1 MRIPLRPGMSGVPAP
16 SDPSWFW
23 RWGAPVAA
31 SGALLAAAGF
41 CALWLS
47 GSDVAGRA
55 GNVAVA
61 AVSFAAT
68 LLFCWIVGKRHSVAA
83 PPALPS
89 VKAAHRDQDVLAAVV
104 VFAALVLAAV
114 KLDGPVTYDELVALD
129 SYGFMSLGEIAT
141 TYYDPNNHVLH
152 TLAVRLAHDFGGH
165 SLPVLRLPSFA
176 SFCLLLPVVWWF
188 VRKEFGSTAA
198 AFATAFVGTSPLV
211 VEYATHARGHTLLL
225 LLFMAALLCG
235 RVLARKPDRNGLWAA
250 WAAAIALGFY
260 TMPLMGF
267 PALTAAIWM
276 LLMRWREGGRAA
288 VRPFAV
294 KTAAWSVAALAGAA
308 LLWAPIFAAEG
319 VGGVH
324 EVLVSRISGTDI
336 FAPRGE
342 LDPFTGERVV
352 NTIRGAKIS
361 VTPALLWLPFERW
374 HAWHFKFPA
383 WATGSLLA
391 LVVVGTAAPNRRPSL
406 GVRALLLAAALAIGL
421 LLLVK
426 PFNPGPR
433 LLLWTVPLVM
443 AAAGVGAAFVL
454 EQAAAWAGARWPRV
468 VAAEW
473 GRRTA
478 TWGVVM
484 LIVGVFA
491 FWSAQPGLQQKFG
504 PQGWRLRALVSS
516 VPSQMESG
524 DYFTIFN
531 WWATMA
537 MLQMREHLRVDDN
550 AGLWLPF
557 GHPDERWWVHR
568 IASAEDES
576 HSSDAGTTASD
587 ADAGA
592 SDADAGAM
600 ASQGGSEGRLFVF
613 YPRDPRDTTR
623 TFPIEYL
630 EAHPPDHELI
640 TSLDGGTVYVLNDWV
655 KHP

>member
-1 MRIPLRPGMSGVPAP
+1 MSSVPAP
-16 SDPSWFW
+16 SDASWFW

-31 SGALLAAAGF
+31 SGALLAAAGL
-41 CALWLS
+41 CALWAS

-61 AVSFAAT
+61 AVTFAAT
-68 LLFCWIVGKRHSVAA
+68 LLVCWIVGKRHGVAA
-83 PPALPS
+83 QPALPS
-89 VKAAHRDQDVLAAVV
+89 AKATHSDDVLATVV
-104 VFAALVLAAV
+104 VFAALVSAAV

-129 SYGFMSLGEIAT
+129 TYGFMPLGEIAT

-152 TLAVRLAHDFGGH
+152 TLAVRLAHDFGGW
-165 SLPVLRLPSFA
+165 SLPVLRLPAFA
-176 SFCLLLPVVWWF
+176 SFCLLLPVAWWF

-198 AFATAFVGTSPLV
+198 AIATAFVGMSPLL
-211 VEYATHARGHTLLL
+211 VEYATHARGHTMLAF
-225 LLFMAALLCG
+225 LFMATLLCG
-235 RVLARKPDRNGLWAA
+235 RALARQPGRNGLWAA
-250 WAAAIALGFY
+250 WATAIALGFY

-276 LLMRWREGGRAA
+276 LLMRRREGGRAA

-324 EVLVSRISGTDI
+324 EVLVSRISGTEI
-336 FAPRGE
+336 LAPRGE

-352 NTIRGAKIS
+352 NTINGDAIS
-361 VTPALLWLPFERW
+361 LTPALLWRPFELW

-391 LVVVGTAAPNRRPSL
+391 LVVVGTAAPSRRPGL
-406 GVRALLLAAALAIGL
+406 GVRALLLAPALAIGL
-421 LLLVK
+421 LLMVK
-426 PFNPGPR
+426 PFSPGPR

-454 EQAAAWAGARWPRV
+454 EQAVAKARARWPRIV
-468 VAAEW
+468 VAEA

-478 TWGVVM
+478 TWGAVV
-484 LIVGVFA
+484 LVAGVFA
-491 FWSAQPGLQQKFG
+491 FWSAQPGLQQKLG

-550 AGLWLPF
+550 AGLWFPF
-557 GHPDERWWVHR
+557 GHPDERWWVHQ
-568 IASAEDES
+568 IA
-576 HSSDAGTTASD
+576 G
-587 ADAGA
+587 DAGA
-592 SDADAGAM
+592 T
-600 ASQGGSEGRLFVF
+600 ASRGGSEGRLFVF
-613 YPRDPRDTTR
+613 YPRDSRDTTR

-630 EAHPPDHELI
+630 EAHPPDHELL
-640 TSLDGGTVYVLNDWV
+640 TSLDGGTVYLLNDWV